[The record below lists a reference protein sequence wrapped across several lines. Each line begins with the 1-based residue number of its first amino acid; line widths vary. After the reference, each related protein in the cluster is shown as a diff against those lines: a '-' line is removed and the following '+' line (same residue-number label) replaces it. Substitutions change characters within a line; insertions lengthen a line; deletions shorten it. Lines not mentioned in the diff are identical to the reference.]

1 MSWQPDRSLHVSL
14 TSQIKD
20 WMLGQIQ
27 SGEWPAGTKLP
38 SQRKLALL
46 LGVNRST
53 LQEVIDELKGDGLLN
68 SRAGSATF
76 VANDSWHLLL
86 KQKLPNWQQ
95 YIEASIHKS
104 NYQTIQFI
112 NEFEQDASVIRLGTG
127 ELSPSLLP
135 VNDLQASLRS
145 LSLDGK
151 ALGYSSPQGSET
163 LRQALC
169 DYVKKRGITTT
180 PDHICIVSG
189 GLQALQLI
197 ALGLLEPG
205 SLVLQHEYSY
215 LNSVRPFQ
223 SFGMN
228 LHGLA
233 ADQHT
238 AEHIR
243 RIVRRRQAILYTI
256 PTLHN
261 PTGECM
267 SWQDKNTLY
276 QLCEA
281 EKLPIIEDDVYFELS
296 FEQAAPAMKSL
307 DPSGQVIYIGSVSKT
322 LSPGLRIGWV
332 IASTPVIQRIADI
345 KMQMDYGSSAL
356 SQLVVEHWLRTGLYE
371 RHVGELRV
379 QLQSRA
385 VLMEHLLRQYFGDKA
400 SWETPQGGF
409 YIWVRFHEPVITKEL
424 FMSLLKKKV
433 LIHPGYIYGAQDAHH
448 LRLSFAYSSEEEVRK
463 GMQILER
470 EIRS

>member
-1 MSWQPDRSLHVSL
+1 MSWQPDRLLHLSLAA
-14 TSQIKD
+14 QIKD
-20 WMLGQIQ
+20 WMIRQIQ

-38 SQRKLALL
+38 PQRKLALS

-53 LQEVIDELKGDGLLN
+53 LQEAVDELKADGLLS
-68 SRAGSATF
+68 SRTGSATF
-76 VANDSWHLLL
+76 VANDSWHLLV
-86 KQKLPNWQQ
+86 KQRLPNWQQ

-104 NYQTIQFI
+104 NDQTIQLI

-135 VNDLQASLRS
+135 VNEIQASLGS
-145 LSLDGK
+145 LPLDGK
-151 ALGYSSPQGSET
+151 TLGYSSPQGSET
-163 LRQALC
+163 LRQAIC

-180 PDHICIVSG
+180 PENICVVSG

-228 LHGLA
+228 LHGLS
-233 ADQHT
+233 ADQYT

-243 RIVRRRQAILYTI
+243 KVRGRRQAILYTI

-267 SWQDKNTLY
+267 TWEDKNALY
-276 QLCEA
+276 QLCAA
-281 EKLPIIEDDVYFELS
+281 ERLPVIEDDVYFELS
-296 FEQAAPAMKSL
+296 FEPAAPAMKSL
-307 DPSGQVIYIGSVSKT
+307 DRSGQVIYIGSVSKT

-332 IASTPVIQRIADI
+332 IASAPVIQRISDI

-371 RHVGELRV
+371 NHVRRLRAE
-379 QLQSRA
+379 LQSRA
-385 VLMEHLLRQYFGDKA
+385 ELMEILLKQYFESKA
-400 SWETPQGGF
+400 SWESPQGGF
-409 YIWVRFHEPVITKEL
+409 YIWLRFHEPVITKEL
-424 FMSLLKKKV
+424 FMRLLKKKV

-448 LRLSFAYSSEEEVRK
+448 LRLSFAYGSEKELRK
-463 GMQILER
+463 GMEMLYR
-470 EIRS
+470 EI